1 MKFKTQIKI
10 MGAKAFDGSVD
21 GTQHDFTKLFVET
34 ALSENAGV
42 GFATVEYK
50 WGRAENF
57 DTIKNMSFP
66 FEATAEMEIVTTGS
80 RQSTIIRSIAP
91 VKGA

>member
-10 MGAKAFDGSVD
+10 TGAKAFDGSVD

-42 GFATVEYK
+42 GYATVEYK
-50 WGRAENF
+50 WGHAGNF
-57 DTIKNMSFP
+57 EQIKHMNFP
-66 FEATAEMEIVTTGS
+66 FEAVAEMEIVTTGS
-80 RQSTIIRSIAP
+80 RQSTIIRNISPLKA
-91 VKGA
+91 